1 MAHAAANFSAVVE
14 AFGQLYGYVSLM
26 SFCTKTKGVKKEN
39 MLRALRNLTHHT
51 IWFPLA
57 VGKHSCSHLI
67 LRDDFLFINN
77 GHPWVQLPGG
87 KPTGCRR
94 CKAVS

>member
-39 MLRALRNLTHHT
+39 MLRALRNLTHHDPPYHLVPFGCWET
-51 IWFPLA
+51 FMFP
-57 VGKHSCSHLI
+57 S
-67 LRDDFLFINN
+67 DF
-77 GHPWVQLPGG
+77 
-87 KPTGCRR
+87 
-94 CKAVS
+94 A